1 MRHPHQ
7 EQTLFVMLK
16 DYKAHVEERA
26 EKGIPPLP
34 LNAEQ
39 VASLVELIKEP
50 PSGEEDLIL
59 DLLTNRTPAGVDPA
73 AYVKA
78 AFLTD
83 IAKGK
88 TSSPLINK
96 KQATEL
102 LGTMLGGYNVESLIE
117 LLEDEQVGSI
127 AADGLSSTLL
137 MFNAKHDVIELSKKN
152 KTKTKLK
159 IKIKR
164 WHGVAKWTWGVGDD
178 EDDVC
183 IVCQSAFEGV
193 APGVKFP
200 GDECPVVWG
209 KCGHAFHLQCVS
221 TWL

>member
-1 MRHPHQ
+1 MVFCCYILLHHLTKIIHYKNNIYYQLTYLITGFHNKDKRNIKIAHTIIMSTSPRSTTRRKSPRNA
-7 EQTLFVMLK
+7 QTT
-16 DYKAHVEERA
+16 
-26 EKGIPPLP
+26 
-34 LNAEQ
+34 NNTN
-39 VASLVELIKEP
+39 S
-50 PSGEEDLIL
+50 PS
-59 DLLTNRTPAGVDPA
+59 P
-73 AYVKA
+73 
-78 AFLTD
+78 
-83 IAKGK
+83 
-88 TSSPLINK
+88 
-96 KQATEL
+96 
-102 LGTMLGGYNVESLIE
+102 
-117 LLEDEQVGSI
+117 
-127 AADGLSSTLL
+127 
-137 MFNAKHDVIELSKKN
+137 SKKN

-221 TWL
+221 TWLQSQNNANANATQTCPTCRQEWEFSSAPPRSENI